1 VGLIVAD
8 QRIVSSRPFLRQDC
22 RSFLLEE
29 DNKMDAPIAIVMA
42 AGKGTRMKS
51 ELPKVLCEANG
62 RPLVAYVID
71 ALRAAGVAKMV
82 VVVGYKAELVEKELA
97 GDDSIQFA
105 LQSEQL
111 GTGHAVMMCREQLAD
126 HNGPVVVVAGD
137 SPMMQASSIKA
148 LIDDFQ
154 STNPACILGT
164 LIHENP
170 EGLGRIVRDADKKFT
185 GIVEHKDATD
195 EQRKIAE
202 VNMSTYVFDCQKM
215 LGALDSLTDDNKQKE
230 YYITDLPKIMMGNN
244 EDVRALP
251 VLKPIEA
258 LSVNTIEHLA
268 DVEKAMKEMAN

>member
-1 VGLIVAD
+1 
-8 QRIVSSRPFLRQDC
+8 
-22 RSFLLEE
+22 
-29 DNKMDAPIAIVMA
+29 MDAPIAIVMA

-51 ELPKVLCEANG
+51 ELPKVLCQANG
-62 RPLVAYVID
+62 RPLVGYVLD

-82 VVVGYKAELVEKELA
+82 VVVGYKADLVEQELG
-97 GDDSIQFA
+97 GDDSIEFA
-105 LQSEQL
+105 LQAQQL
-111 GTGHAVMMCREQLAD
+111 GTGHAVMMCREQIAG

-154 STNPACILGT
+154 KTEPACILGT
-164 LIHENP
+164 LVHENP
-170 EGLGRIVRDADKKFT
+170 EGLGRIVRDEDGKFT
-185 GIVEHKDATD
+185 GIVEHKDATE

-230 YYITDLPKIMMGNN
+230 YYITDLPKIMMDND

-251 VLKPIEA
+251 VLTPIEA
-258 LSVNTIEHLA
+258 LSVNTVEHLA
-268 DVEKAMKEMAN
+268 DVEKAMKEMSN

>member
-1 VGLIVAD
+1 
-8 QRIVSSRPFLRQDC
+8 
-22 RSFLLEE
+22 
-29 DNKMDAPIAIVMA
+29 MDAPIAIVMA

-51 ELPKVLCEANG
+51 ELPKVLCQANG
-62 RPLVAYVID
+62 RPLVGYVLD

-82 VVVGYKAELVEKELA
+82 VVVGYKADLVEQELG
-97 GDDSIQFA
+97 GDDSIEFA
-105 LQSEQL
+105 LQAQQL
-111 GTGHAVMMCREQLAD
+111 GTGHAVMMCREQIAG

-154 STNPACILGT
+154 KTEPACILGT
-164 LIHENP
+164 LVHKNP
-170 EGLGRIVRDADKKFT
+170 EGLGRIVRDGDGKFT
-185 GIVEHKDATD
+185 GIVEHKDATE

-230 YYITDLPKIMMGNN
+230 YYITDLPKIMMDND

-251 VLKPIEA
+251 VLTPIEA
-258 LSVNTIEHLA
+258 LSVNTVEHLA
-268 DVEKAMKEMAN
+268 DVEKAMKEMSN